1 VRITDTSDLWYKNA
15 VVYCLDVK
23 RYADSNGD
31 GWGDFVGLSRKVDYL
46 ADLGVTCIWLMP
58 FYPSPLQDDGYD
70 MADFYNVDPRLGSL
84 GDVVDF
90 IRTAHDRGIR
100 VIADLVPNHT
110 SVEHPWFQSARQGP
124 DSPFHDWYVW
134 SDDPPPVA
142 PADVAFPGEETSI
155 WQYDEECGRY
165 YLHRFY
171 HFQPDLD
178 VSNPEVR
185 NELTKIAGFWTEL
198 GIDGFRMDAV
208 PAFLQMD
215 DDAEKARL
223 PDPHDFLRDLR
234 AYLSRRRGETF
245 LLGEANLPHD
255 QQRKFFGDGSSPELS
270 GCFDFITMANLW
282 LSMARG
288 DAAPL
293 AHAVE
298 ARPEIPPECQWATFV
313 RNHDELTLDRLTP
326 SERNEVFAAFGPKKS
341 MQVYNRGLRR
351 RLAAMLDGDHDRIR
365 LALSLLFTL
374 PGTPV
379 MFYGD
384 ELGMGENL
392 AAKGRLAVRTPMQWT
407 SGRNGGFSTAKAAD
421 LVSAVVR
428 GELGPSKVNARD
440 QRSDPESLHAYVRA
454 LIRVYR
460 ECPELGWG
468 TFSLLACEEP
478 SVLAHQCVWEDRTL
492 VVLHNLSEAPVTA
505 SVQLPSG
512 QGPVELAEPLG
523 TRTVTSDKAG
533 LVSVKLGRYG
543 SLWLRP
549 TGVHHSE

>member
-1 VRITDTSDLWYKNA
+1 
-15 VVYCLDVK
+15 
-23 RYADSNGD
+23 
-31 GWGDFVGLSRKVDYL
+31 
-46 ADLGVTCIWLMP
+46 
-58 FYPSPLQDDGYD
+58 
-70 MADFYNVDPRLGSL
+70 
-84 GDVVDF
+84 
-90 IRTAHDRGIR
+90 
-100 VIADLVPNHT
+100 
-110 SVEHPWFQSARQGP
+110 
-124 DSPFHDWYVW
+124 
-134 SDDPPPVA
+134 
-142 PADVAFPGEETSI
+142 
-155 WQYDEECGRY
+155 
-165 YLHRFY
+165 
-171 HFQPDLD
+171 
-178 VSNPEVR
+178 
-185 NELTKIAGFWTEL
+185 
-198 GIDGFRMDAV
+198 MDAV
-208 PAFLQMD
+208 PAFLQTD
-215 DDAEKARL
+215 DDAERARL

-234 AYLSRRRGETF
+234 AYLGRRRGETF

-270 GCFDFITMANLW
+270 GSFDFITMANLW

-288 DAAPL
+288 EAGPL

-298 ARPEIPPECQWATFV
+298 SRPEIPPECQWATFV

-326 SERNEVFAAFGPKKS
+326 SERDEVFKAFGPKKS

-351 RLAAMLDGDHDRIR
+351 RLAAMLDGDNDRLR

-407 SGRNGGFSTAKAAD
+407 SGRNGGFSTAPAND

-428 GELGPSKVNARD
+428 GELGPKNVNARD

-468 TFSLLACEEP
+468 TFSLLACAAP

-492 VVLHNLSEAPVTA
+492 VVLHNLADAPVTA

-512 QGPVELAEPLG
+512 RGPVELAEPLG
-523 TRTVTSDKAG
+523 TRSVTSDKAG
-533 LVSVKLGRYG
+533 QVTVKLGRYD